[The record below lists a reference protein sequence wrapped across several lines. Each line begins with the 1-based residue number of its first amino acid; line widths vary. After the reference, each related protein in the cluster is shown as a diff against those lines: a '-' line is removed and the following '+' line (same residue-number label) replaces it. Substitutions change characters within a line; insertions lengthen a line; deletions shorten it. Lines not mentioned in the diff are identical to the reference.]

1 MICIGTYSENFHIR
15 VDQANNIG
23 ELCIKNQLIRLR
35 TLGEE
40 LIDRAWFNVPANSP
54 TQFYRSK
61 DPTNSIKIL
70 KEKATKENPEKNK
83 TTENNIHTK

>member
-1 MICIGTYSENFHIR
+1 
-15 VDQANNIG
+15 VDQAHNIG

-40 LIDRAWFNVPANSP
+40 LIDREWFNVPANSS

-70 KEKATKENPEKNK
+70 KEKATKENPEKNNRK
-83 TTENNIHTK
+83 